1 MQINAFM
8 KFFTGG
14 LPSFSRRNHR
24 PELPQVKIISAFT
37 GAIESFEVVGMA
49 S

>member
-1 MQINAFM
+1 M